1 MMRRRRRLNNQE
13 AELDITSFM
22 NLMIVLVPVLLL
34 SLVFSQVRILN
45 LQLPVAA
52 QSQDQSEADEP
63 KILELVISKTGF
75 ELNYPSGILLKKF
88 DKTDKGYDFSL
99 LSKYLQDLKL
109 TFQQNDIEKN
119 DIVILLA
126 ADVNY
131 QTIVSAMDTVR
142 SFKTV
147 VAANLVD
154 AELFPQ
160 ISLGDAPELELPNQA
175 LSSQTLLNQTP
186 TNQILNDDKVK
197 GRGATL

>member
-1 MMRRRRRLNNQE
+1 MRRRRRLNKQE

-52 QSQDQSEADEP
+52 QSQDQDQQKTDEP
-63 KILELVISKTGF
+63 KILELIINQTGF
-75 ELNYPSGILLKKF
+75 ELNYPSGIKLKSF
-88 DKTDKGYDFSL
+88 EKTKNGYNFSL
-99 LSKYLQDLKL
+99 LSTYLQDLKL
-109 TFQQNDIEKN
+109 TFQQNNSAKN
-119 DIVILLA
+119 DILILLA
-126 ADVNY
+126 PEVDY

-160 ISLGDAPELELPNQA
+160 ISLGDAPEPEL
-175 LSSQTLLNQTP
+175 
-186 TNQILNDDKVK
+186 TNESANKSTNKNESENSK
-197 GRGATL
+197 GAKL

>member
-1 MMRRRRRLNNQE
+1 MRRRRRLNKQE

-52 QSQDQSEADEP
+52 QSQDQDQQKTDEP
-63 KILELVISKTGF
+63 KILELIINQTGF
-75 ELNYPSGILLKKF
+75 ELNYPSGIKLKAFEKNE
-88 DKTDKGYDFSL
+88 TGYNFSL
-99 LSKYLQDLKL
+99 LSTYLQDLKL
-109 TFQQNDIEKN
+109 TFQQNNIEKN

-126 ADVNY
+126 PNVDY

-160 ISLGDAPELELPNQA
+160 ISLGDAPELELPA
-175 LSSQTLLNQTP
+175 QTPTSQTP
-186 TNQILNDDKVK
+186 TNQTLTRGKENSK
-197 GRGATL
+197 GAKL

>member
-1 MMRRRRRLNNQE
+1 MRRRRRINTQE

-52 QSQDQSEADEP
+52 QTQDQQATDEP
-63 KILELVISKTGF
+63 KILELVISQAGF

-88 DKTDKGYDFSL
+88 EKIDQDYNFSL

-109 TFQQNDIEKN
+109 TFQQNDIKKN
-119 DIVILLA
+119 DILFLLA
-126 ADVNY
+126 PDVDY

-160 ISLGDAPELELPNQA
+160 ISLGDAPELGLPVQSLPVKSLSVQKELQA
-175 LSSQTLLNQTP
+175 GKENITGGHL
-186 TNQILNDDKVK
+186 
-197 GRGATL
+197 

>member
-1 MMRRRRRLNNQE
+1 MRRRRRINKQD

-34 SLVFSQVRILN
+34 GLVFSQVRILN

-52 QSQDQSEADEP
+52 QEQDQTATDEP
-63 KILELVISKTGF
+63 KILELVINTTGF

-88 DKTDKGYDFSL
+88 NKIDEKYDFLL

-109 TFQQNDIEKN
+109 TFQQNNIEKN
-119 DIVILLA
+119 DILLLLA
-126 ADVNY
+126 PEVDY
-131 QTIVSAMDTVR
+131 QTIVTAMDTVR
-142 SFKTV
+142 SFKAV

-160 ISLGDAPELELPNQA
+160 ISLGDAPDFEQA
-175 LSSQTLLNQTP
+175 SQDIEASS
-186 TNQILNDDKVK
+186 TNVSRKKVNSVGDK
-197 GRGATL
+197 R